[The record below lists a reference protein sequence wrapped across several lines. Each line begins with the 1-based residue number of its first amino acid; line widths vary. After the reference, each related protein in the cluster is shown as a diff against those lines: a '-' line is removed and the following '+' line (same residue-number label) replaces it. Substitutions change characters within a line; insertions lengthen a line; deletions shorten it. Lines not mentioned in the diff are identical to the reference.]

1 MEEYIARYYTTK
13 KLEDYGKIISCRIQ
27 EKGIEI
33 CSPKMGQVWKL
44 SDVKINRI
52 NIMEEIVEKVDNMC
66 EQMGNFSREKETI
79 KKELNGNVR
88 NEKYIRDKFIQ

>member
-1 MEEYIARYYTTK
+1 MK
-13 KLEDYGKIISCRIQ
+13 KLEDYGKIISCTIQ

-33 CSPKMGQVWKL
+33 RSPKMGQVWKL

-52 NIMEEIVEKVDNMC
+52 NIMEEIVEKADNMC

-79 KKELNGNVR
+79 
-88 NEKYIRDKFIQ
+88 